1 MPVDEGDNVFCIDN
15 TSLFLSLVGNESY
28 LTFYTYMY
36 IPLGLLQEILKHV
49 QASNSKVA
57 ELEKKLEG
65 LQEGQSNEKRCKR
78 KTDEPSAEVR
88 VSFSALYYYGLE
100 V

>member
-1 MPVDEGDNVFCIDN
+1 
-15 TSLFLSLVGNESY
+15 
-28 LTFYTYMY
+28 MY
-36 IPLGLLQEILKHV
+36 IPLGLLQEILKQV

>member
-1 MPVDEGDNVFCIDN
+1 
-15 TSLFLSLVGNESY
+15 
-28 LTFYTYMY
+28 MY
-36 IPLGLLQEILKHV
+36 IPLGLLQEILKQV
-49 QASNSKVA
+49 QASINSKVA

-65 LQEGQSNEKRCKR
+65 LQEVQSNEKRRKR
-78 KTDEPSAEVR
+78 TTDEPSAEVQ